1 MDSRNTLSSKRR
13 SVLGMAAAATS
24 LVAVSA
30 LGLKPAIAQTVGNW
44 PQRPVKWIVS
54 QPGGAG
60 PDILARVIAEG
71 LSKNWGQ
78 TVVIENRPGGQNVIG
93 AQAAA
98 RSAADGYTFFYATTA
113 AMITNR
119 FTFKTLPYDP
129 DKDFS
134 PVAFIGRSPF
144 MIAASPNANFKS
156 LADALALAK
165 AQPEKIGMATEGPKT
180 FSGILAASVASMA
193 EVSFNQ
199 VAYTKATDAI
209 QDVIGGRVAL
219 ICLPEAALMSFVR
232 SGQLQALAIS
242 TAQRLPTLPGLPA
255 LSETFKGFEYTGW
268 NGLFAPAGTP
278 PDVIAKVNKDV
289 VAFLRQPDSIQRLL
303 SLGSLA
309 DAGMSPGEFSNFL
322 NSERERWVGIV
333 KAIGLKPE

>member
-1 MDSRNTLSSKRR
+1 MSTTTAFSKRR
-13 SVLGMAAAATS
+13 STIGLGAGATGLMA
-24 LVAVSA
+24 LSA
-30 LGLKPAIAQTVGNW
+30 ILGKPTFAQSPSNW

-54 QPGGAG
+54 QPAGAG

-71 LSKNWGQ
+71 LSKTWGQ

-98 RSAADGYTFFYATTA
+98 RSSADGYTFFYATTA

-129 DKDFS
+129 DKDFA

-144 MIAASPNANFKS
+144 MIAASPNANFKTLS
-156 LADALALAK
+156 DALSQAK
-165 AQPEKIGMATEGPKT
+165 AQPDKVGMATEGPKT

-193 EVSFNQ
+193 DVSFNQ

-232 SGQLQALAIS
+232 SGQLQALTIS
-242 TAQRLPTLPGLPA
+242 TAQRLPSLPNVAA

-268 NGLFAPAGTP
+268 NGLFAPQGTP
-278 PDVIAKVNKDV
+278 QDVITKVNKDV
-289 VAFLRQPDSIQRLL
+289 IAFLRQPETVQRLL

-309 DAGMSPGEFSNFL
+309 DAGMSPNEFSSFL
-322 NSERERWVGIV
+322 NAERERWVGIV
-333 KAIGLKPE
+333 KGIGLKPE